1 MLTIKM
7 RGCDGTTFHETADL
21 LDSAIRFVESAAI
34 GLADSLCTAEW
45 GKAFPL
51 YWQVIRND
59 DRELI
64 ASGHV
69 DEYGCIL

>member
-7 RGCDGTTFHETADL
+7 RGCDGTTFHEQANHL
-21 LDSAIRFVESAAI
+21 GSAIRSVKSAAI
-34 GLADSLCTAEW
+34 GFADSLCTAEW
-45 GKAFPL
+45 DKAFPL
-51 YWQVIRND
+51 YWQVIST

-69 DEYGCIL
+69 DETGCIL